1 MLLSVDFQGA
11 AELRQQ
17 AASVSAEREGMIID
31 LVVSTE
37 SPRATVVNR
46 TPVQAV
52 VDGDGY
58 DGGLLLFVDD
68 GQLSALE
75 YWWVTEERPDVMPP
89 LTAIGAPITYK

>member
-1 MLLSVDFQGA
+1 MVIDLI
-11 AELRQQ
+11 
-17 AASVSAEREGMIID
+17 VSAERSPAA
-31 LVVSTE
+31 VVS
-37 SPRATVVNR
+37 R

-75 YWWVTEERPDVMPP
+75 YWWVTEEPPCVMPP
-89 LTAIGAPITYK
+89 LTAIGAPLASR